1 MQRKQKED
9 IGLSPYE
16 MKFRGSKK
24 EKETQIS
31 LFSFNSEEVDEKQ
44 LKHLDELKPYV
55 HKNDYLTWINV
66 DGLDNKDV
74 METIAE
80 DFAIPSNIMSNV
92 MDPNVRPQ
100 VIDYDN
106 GVFISIKMLTFIEK
120 KNLVEVDNIS
130 LILMEDKVITFQE
143 KKGDVFDPVRER
155 IRKSRHKIRNSGTDY
170 LAFALLDVIID
181 NYIFILGIYGEKI
194 ESLQDN
200 LTFRAATKEMLEVIN
215 LFQRELNNLS
225 RDIKPA
231 KEMIVS
237 LAKLETELVKEE
249 NEIHFKELNN
259 NINQAVELLDY
270 YRQLLYDELSIY
282 HSAMSTRLNDIMAL
296 LTIYSLIFIP
306 LTFIAGVYG
315 MNFDNMPELHTR
327 YGYFITLGA
336 MALIAVLIFAWFKR
350 KKWL

>member
-1 MQRKQKED
+1 
-9 IGLSPYE
+9 
-16 MKFRGSKK
+16 
-24 EKETQIS
+24 
-31 LFSFNSEEVDEKQ
+31 
-44 LKHLDELKPYV
+44 
-55 HKNDYLTWINV
+55 
-66 DGLDNKDV
+66 

-225 RDIKPA
+225 HDIKPA

-270 YRQLLYDELSIY
+270 YRQLLYDDLSIY

-306 LTFIAGVYG
+306 ITFIAGVYG

-336 MALIAVLIFAWFKR
+336 MALIASLIFAWFKR

>member
-16 MKFRGSKK
+16 LKFRGSKK
-24 EKETQIS
+24 QPETRIS
-31 LFSFNSEEVDEKQ
+31 LFSFNSAEIEEKQ
-44 LKHLDELKPYV
+44 VTNLEDLKPYV
-55 HKNDYLTWINV
+55 HKWDYLTWINV

-74 METIAE
+74 MATIAE
-80 DFAIPSNIMSNV
+80 DFAIPSNIMSNI

-106 GVFISIKMLTFIEK
+106 GMFVSVKMLTFIEK

-130 LILMEDKVITFQE
+130 LILMEDTIITFQE

-170 LAFALLDVIID
+170 LTFALLDVIID
-181 NYIFILGIYGEKI
+181 NYIFILDIYGEKI
-194 ESLQDN
+194 EGLQDN
-200 LTFRAATKEMLEVIN
+200 LTFRAATKETLQIIN

-237 LAKLETELVKEE
+237 LAKMETDLVKEE
-249 NEIHFKELNN
+249 NEIHFKELTN

-270 YRQLLYDELSIY
+270 YRQLLYDDLSIY

-306 LTFIAGVYG
+306 ITFIAGVYG

-336 MALIAVLIFAWFKR
+336 MALIASLIFAWFKR